1 VQKWQN
7 FARHIG
13 SRGPTAVAELLAQ
26 LTMARGRRLVFSFC
40 STERCNQ
47 MSCCRKDAT
56 RGSRRARTKTEDRG
70 DRPQS
75 PLNVAR
81 SPARLLCAF
90 CTCLAALRRL
100 LRFVSLDTV
109 DKEAR
114 PLTPLE
120 ICIFNNNSNRHT
132 HTHTRLTA
140 LFRDYPG
147 DSVPER

>member
-1 VQKWQN
+1 MQKWQN

-13 SRGPTAVAELLAQ
+13 SRGPTAV
-26 LTMARGRRLVFSFC
+26 GRRLVFSFC

-56 RGSRRARTKTEDRG
+56 RGSRRARTKSEDRG

-120 ICIFNNNSNRHT
+120 ICIFNNNSNI